1 MRILPRTFTRALA
14 AATLLAL
21 SGLALAAGA
30 ARAPAT
36 AALSPPL
43 PGFSDKF
50 IHVNG
55 VRLHYRVGG
64 WGKPVVLLHGYAQT
78 GHMWGPA
85 MLALARTHTV
95 IVPDLRGAGASER
108 PPGGYDKVT
117 MAKDIHALVRQVSTQ
132 PAALVGHDIGM
143 MVAYAYAA
151 QFPADTERV
160 VLMDAF
166 LPGIG
171 DWRNA
176 FPAQAV
182 WHFHFYGDTPLALVK
197 GRERLYFEHFWN
209 DMSANRNK
217 SVKEADRRIYTAA
230 YAQPGGMRAGF
241 SYFSDF
247 DNDARDFIR
256 LADTSLPMPVLT
268 IAGEKS
274 ANTFLGRQVA
284 LVATDVHS
292 VIIPD
297 TGHWLIDEAPEQV
310 LAALDDFL
318 R

>member
-1 MRILPRTFTRALA
+1 M
-14 AATLLAL
+14 
-21 SGLALAAGA
+21 
-30 ARAPAT
+30 
-36 AALSPPL
+36 
-43 PGFSDKF
+43 
-50 IHVNG
+50 
-55 VRLHYRVGG
+55 
-64 WGKPVVLLHGYAQT
+64 Q
-78 GHMWGPA
+78 
-85 MLALARTHTV
+85 ALARTHTV

-117 MAKDIHALVRQVSTQ
+117 MARDIHALVRQVSTQ

-151 QFPADTERV
+151 QFPNDTERV

-209 DMSANRNK
+209 DMSANRHK

-256 LADTSLPMPVLT
+256 LAETSLAMPVLT

-292 VIIPD
+292 IIIPD

>member
-1 MRILPRTFTRALA
+1 MRILHRTFTRALA

-30 ARAPAT
+30 TRPA
-36 AALSPPL
+36 AALVSPPV

-50 IHVNG
+50 THVNG

-64 WGKPVVLLHGYAQT
+64 AGKPVVLLHGYAQT
-78 GHMWGPA
+78 GHMWRPA

-108 PPGGYDKVT
+108 PPDGYDKVG
-117 MAKDIHALVRQVSTQ
+117 MAQDIHALVRQLTTQ
-132 PAALVGHDIGM
+132 PVALVGHDIGM

-151 QFPADTERV
+151 QFPDDTERV

-209 DMSANRNK
+209 DMSADRHK

-247 DNDARDFIR
+247 DNDARDFLR
-256 LADTSLPMPVLT
+256 LADASLAMPVLT

-274 ANTFLGRQVA
+274 AGTFLGRQVA
-284 LVATDVHS
+284 MVANDVRS
-292 VIIPD
+292 IVIAD